1 MPPRTSRVSAGYH
14 RRYVGR
20 AALVLGLPLLGA
32 LLLGG
37 CALPPPPGAFFEWSV
52 VRPIEFPADRPLVA
66 IDVRWQDFLPGTT
79 PVAGDCGLDA
89 CLADQPAWAE
99 RCVKPRAE
107 QTAVATMA
115 RLVPPGT
122 GVSPGLSM
130 LARPAG
136 AAARAGTV
144 EMMTASVAP
153 ACSPSW
159 LSTAAAAAVVQAVV
173 VHAGAAA
180 PPDCGVL
187 RSTLGVAVLELDREQ
202 QSLGDF
208 IVHDMPAIFGS
219 TLGAFASLGTVTA
232 MSDMV
237 HRVVVLTLTVEREG
251 AAPLQFSARGA
262 AGISVGS
269 LKMVERTTPAPP
281 ELVSVAFAEALR
293 QLDAALAAHAA
304 RHCRASA
311 R

>member
-1 MPPRTSRVSAGYH
+1 MPPRTSRVSAGY
-14 RRYVGR
+14 RRRCVGR
-20 AALVLGLPLLGA
+20 VALPLGLPLLGA
-32 LLLGG
+32 LLLLGS

-66 IDVRWQDFLPGTT
+66 IDVRWQDFLPDTT

-107 QTAVATMA
+107 QTALATMA
-115 RLVPPGT
+115 RLVPARAGVPPGW
-122 GVSPGLSM
+122 SM
-130 LARPAG
+130 LARPADVG
-136 AAARAGTV
+136 EFGLT
-144 EMMTASVAP
+144 TAPVAP
-153 ACSPSW
+153 ACSPTW
-159 LSTAAAAAVVQAVV
+159 LSTAAAAAVVRAMVVQA
-173 VHAGAAA
+173 GGAA

-187 RSTLGVAVLELDREQ
+187 RTTLGLAVLVLDRER

-232 MSDMV
+232 LSDLV

-251 AAPLQFSARGA
+251 AAPVQLSARGA

-269 LKMVERTTPAPP
+269 LKMVENTTAAPP
-281 ELVSVAFAEALR
+281 ELVSVAFIEALR
-293 QLDAALAAHAA
+293 QLDAALAADAA
-304 RHCRASA
+304 RHCRAAA

>member
-1 MPPRTSRVSAGYH
+1 MPPRTSRVFAG
-14 RRYVGR
+14 RRRRCVGR
-20 AALVLGLPLLGA
+20 DALVWGRPLLGA
-32 LLLGG
+32 LLLCG

-52 VRPIEFPADRPLVA
+52 VRLIEFPADRPLGA

-99 RCVKPRAE
+99 RCVNPRAE
-107 QTAVATMA
+107 HTAVATMA
-115 RLVPPGT
+115 RLVPPG
-122 GVSPGLSM
+122 GGQAQGLAM
-130 LARPAG
+130 LAGAG
-136 AAARAGTV
+136 ALTPV
-144 EMMTASVAP
+144 PVTP

-159 LSTAAAAAVVQAVV
+159 LSTAAAAAVVQAVLV
-173 VHAGAAA
+173 QAGGAA

-187 RSTLGVAVLELDREQ
+187 RTTLGVAVLELDREK

-251 AAPLQFSARGA
+251 AAPLPFSARGA
-262 AGISVGS
+262 AGLRVGS
-269 LKMVERTTPAPP
+269 LKMAERTTPAPP

-293 QLDAALAAHAA
+293 QLDAALAAHTA
-304 RHCRASA
+304 RHCRAAA